1 MELSIK
7 VLPTQLRV
15 PQHTSEERNA
25 RIRRQTEDNILHYGR
40 QGREAID
47 RRLAELDQEWDIERT
62 LEANAAVI
70 SLIGLALGTVVHRRW
85 YVLPAVVAGFLLQH
99 AVRGWCPPVPLFRR
113 MRIRTEREIGYER
126 YGLKALRGDFRDLPQ
141 EANHPE

>member
-7 VLPTQLRV
+7 VPPTQLGV

-47 RRLAELDQEWDIERT
+47 
-62 LEANAAVI
+62 
-70 SLIGLALGTVVHRRW
+70 
-85 YVLPAVVAGFLLQH
+85 
-99 AVRGWCPPVPLFRR
+99 
-113 MRIRTEREIGYER
+113 
-126 YGLKALRGDFRDLPQ
+126 
-141 EANHPE
+141 